1 MAKYEVVLYE
11 TIRYTVI
18 VDADNTEDARNK
30 VSIMDTDELERIRDN
45 EFYGLDVMDTRKVD
59 DGTV

>member
-45 EFYGLDVMDTRKVD
+45 EFYGLDVMDARKVD

>member
-18 VDADNTEDARNK
+18 VDADNTEDTRNK

-45 EFYGLDVMDTRKVD
+45 EFYGLDVMDARKVD

>member
-11 TIRYTVI
+11 TIRYTV
-18 VDADNTEDARNK
+18 VVNADNTEDARNK

-45 EFYGLDVMDTRKVD
+45 EFYGLDVMDARKVD

>member
-1 MAKYEVVLYE
+1 MAKCEVVLYE

-30 VSIMDTDELERIRDN
+30 V
-45 EFYGLDVMDTRKVD
+45 
-59 DGTV
+59 